1 MSHQSTTNRPYHSL
15 HASQPKTG
23 EALVQTRGYTHLSQ
37 IGPATDLPTSSDSGL
52 WRRVAQFQET
62 AGIVSHYLFSK
73 GGQYGHLDN
82 YEESAVTDDKRSTS
96 LAYLALQQT
105 LAGLVPANLAM
116 VANLLTSVGKPLDDR
131 KLQLEEVVAFLSR
144 AGKKRHTA
152 PNKLVDAVQSQFI
165 TLLWNDLSHPPTVD
179 LNPKHRF
186 RKADGSDNNL
196 TGDPL
201 LGAANQ
207 PYSRSV
213 RPVHPVPAHIAEP
226 EDMFDAI
233 LRRPTG
239 YEGFVPHPAHVSS
252 LFFGFANIVIHDIF
266 WTNNREEVKV
276 PSKYHESGQDAEKG
290 DAKNKKSSP
299 WQNLTS
305 SYASLDP
312 LYGVSD
318 KAQATIRD
326 REQLGRGLLYNDT
339 FASDRLLMMPPASCA
354 LLVLF
359 SRNHN
364 RIAKKLLELN
374 ERGNWKSDLSKLSEE
389 ELQEQDDEI
398 FGTARHVN
406 CGYYA
411 GIILGDYLQAILN
424 TTQADS
430 DWSLNPRLPIKS
442 IIGTTPKA
450 TGNSASVE
458 FNTLYRWHAPIS
470 WSQTQWL
477 ESTFE
482 KALPSRKWEEM
493 DFSTLLKAIGILK
506 NKLNAD
512 DKNADNPKVWKLS
525 KREVRIPEVGPPV
538 VESEGVYERDS
549 ESGKFRDE
557 DLARIL
563 KDSTYEVA
571 GAFGARHVPAVMR
584 WIECQ
589 GMRTARDVWK
599 LCTLNEFRAFIG
611 LKEFETFQEW
621 NSDPEIAS
629 AMEDLVGHPANI
641 PLHVGLHGEE
651 AKKPRLGS
659 GVCLP
664 YTISR
669 AILSDAI
676 ALVRGDRFYTDNATA
691 DVMTNWGLA
700 DCQPDP
706 QNGSL
711 GGMLEKLIRENLPNQ
726 YAFNDCALLFPF
738 IIPRHSYSV
747 MQQISHQKAL
757 NYEID
762 PPIQPIIG
770 YQQIHSGER
779 TLVHELSDTPKVESQ
794 RMGMIV
800 GLDHMNSNIKLVYKA
815 VEQVMYHQDVKQYH
829 DFIQSRIQA
838 CSSKRSP
845 VSADETVDVLRDVAN
860 PLVSGWLAHVFGLIE
875 TGIHSQQ
882 LLLSALSDIYYYL
895 TESPQI
901 SFKARTAARVAA
913 SGLTW
918 QIKSHIQGCTP
929 SQTVGGTIK
938 KGASMVM
945 MGALGALE
953 ETVKFVSSQDPGFK
967 GGHGDT
973 LAFYS
978 TLTAENNAQ
987 VNPLSPDELAADC
1000 LRAISTLAFTIV
1012 NGTAYALDYLLPEVT
1027 KPDEVPRLRETLEE
1041 IVTGND
1047 QVELRE
1053 AISRHALEATRL
1065 GHWNESL
1072 RGMVFKTEDQNR
1084 TSRSQPI
1091 GIIDTDFRLDRGTS
1105 SYLRL
1110 LDVEGYCLSVFEH
1123 IVPIVISQILSL
1135 SQVRRAPGGQGK
1147 LGKLGIKGSISSIPT
1162 MHIRYDGTKSQ

>member
-1 MSHQSTTNRPYHSL
+1 MSQQTTANRPYHSQQS
-15 HASQPKTG
+15 SQPKAG
-23 EALVQTRGYTHLSQ
+23 EALVQTRGYTHLLQ
-37 IGPATDLPTSSDSGL
+37 IGSATDLPTSSDSGL

-82 YEESAVTDDKRSTS
+82 YEESATTDNKKSTS
-96 LAYLALQQT
+96 LAYLAVQQT
-105 LAGLVPANLAM
+105 LAGLVPENLAM

-144 AGKKRHTA
+144 AGKRRHNA
-152 PNKLVDAVQSQFI
+152 PNKYVDAAQNQFI

-213 RPVHPVPAHIAEP
+213 RPVHPVPTHIAEP

-239 YEGFVPHPAHVSS
+239 YEGFTPHPARISS

-276 PSKYHESGQDAEKG
+276 PNKYHESDQNTEQADDKP
-290 DAKNKKSSP
+290 KKPSP

-318 KAQATIRD
+318 KEQASIRD
-326 REQLGRGLLYNDT
+326 KEQLGRGLLYNDT

-374 ERGNWKSDLSKLSEE
+374 ERGSWKSDLSKLSEE
-389 ELQEQDDEI
+389 ELKQQDDEI

-411 GIILGDYLQAILN
+411 GIILGDYLQ
-424 TTQADS
+424 
-430 DWSLNPRLPIKS
+430 
-442 IIGTTPKA
+442 
-450 TGNSASVE
+450 
-458 FNTLYRWHAPIS
+458 
-470 WSQTQWL
+470 QWL

-482 KALPSRKWEEM
+482 KALPSRKWDEM
-493 DFSTLLKAIGILK
+493 NMSTLMDAIKILK
-506 NKLNAD
+506 TKLNAAD
-512 DKNADNPKVWKLS
+512 ENAHNPKVWKLS
-525 KREVRIPEVGPPV
+525 KREVRIPVEGPPV

-549 ESGKFRDE
+549 QSSKFRDE

-611 LKEFETFQEW
+611 LKEFQTFQEW

-706 QNGSL
+706 QNGAP
-711 GGMLEKLIRENLPNQ
+711 GGMLEKLIRENL
-726 YAFNDCALLFPF
+726 
-738 IIPRHSYSV
+738 
-747 MQQISHQKAL
+747 HQKAL
-757 NYEID
+757 NYAID
-762 PPIQPIIG
+762 PPVQPIIG
-770 YQQIHSGER
+770 YKQIQSGER
-779 TLVHELSDTPKVESQ
+779 TLVYELSGMHGIQVISRLIADTILSSKDTPRVEAQ

-815 VEQVMYHQDVKQYH
+815 VEKVMYHQDVKQYH
-829 DFIQSRIQA
+829 DFIHSRIQE
-838 CSSKRSP
+838 CSTRRSP
-845 VSADETVDVLRDVAN
+845 VSSDETVDVLRDVTN
-860 PLVSGWLAHVFGLIE
+860 PLVSGC
-875 TGIHSQQ
+875 
-882 LLLSALSDIYYYL
+882 YCYL
-895 TESPQI
+895 TESPQR
-901 SFKARTAARVAA
+901 SFKARAAARIAA

-918 QIKSHIQGCTP
+918 QIKSHIQGCAP
-929 SQTVGGTIK
+929 SHSVGDTFK
-938 KGASMVM
+938 KGASMAM

-953 ETVKFVSSQDPGFK
+953 ETVKFVSGQDPGFK

-973 LAFYS
+973 LAFYK

-987 VNPLSPDELAADC
+987 VDPLSPDELAADC

-1012 NGTAYALDYLLPEVT
+1012 NGTANALDYLLPEVT
-1027 KPDEVPRLRETLEE
+1027 KPDEVPRIRETLET
-1041 IVTGND
+1041 IIKGNN
-1047 QVELRE
+1047 EPGLHE
-1053 AISRHALEATRL
+1053 AFSRHALEATRL

-1072 RGMVFKTEDQNR
+1072 RGMVFKSEYQNR
-1084 TSRSQPI
+1084 NSRSLPI
-1091 GIIDTDFRLDRGTS
+1091 GIIDSDFRLDRDTS

-1110 LDVEGYCLSVFEH
+1110 LDVEGYCLSVFEN
-1123 IVPIVISQILSL
+1123 IVPIVISQVLSL
-1135 SQVRRAPGGQGK
+1135 PQVRRAPGGQGK
-1147 LGKLGIKGSISSIPT
+1147 LEKLKIAGSNSGIPT
-1162 MHIRYDGTKSQ
+1162 MHIRYDGTKS